1 MNFILKGTLITKYLV
16 SYPIGW
22 PNFRSTKM
30 SLLETIGK
38 DEGLDLIKGLFHIWR
53 VQNICVCYKKR
64 LLYHK
69 KTFNLGHS

>member
-1 MNFILKGTLITKYLV
+1 MNFILKGTLVTKDLV

-53 VQNICVCYKKR
+53 VQNICVGYKKKIA
-64 LLYHK
+64 LSQKDL
-69 KTFNLGHS
+69 

>member
-1 MNFILKGTLITKYLV
+1 MKFILKGTLVTKYLV

-38 DEGLDLIKGLFHIWR
+38 DEGLDLIKGLSH
-53 VQNICVCYKKR
+53 
-64 LLYHK
+64 LESSEHK
-69 KTFNLGHS
+69 KKIALSQKDL